1 MLLREWLR
9 MRERERERENENVCV
24 REIEWECER
33 ECNRMFESVCWQ
45 VPDQFCKVILN
56 STSLQKYLHV
66 ERLKTGWRLFAVSWW
81 ERRPAWK
88 TWSSAPICNLEINAT
103 YSSSLTMQQY
113 ISTSTS
119 MGLHKL
125 EGGSTGTGYGLLIGN
140 KNNRPYTC
148 NNYCHHTDHREQSW

>member
-9 MRERERERENENVCV
+9 MRERERE
-24 REIEWECER
+24 WECVCERDRER
-33 ECNRMFESVCWQ
+33 ECDRMFESVCWQ

-66 ERLKTGWRLFAVSWW
+66 ERLKTGWRLFVVSWC
-81 ERRPAWK
+81 ESRPAWK
-88 TWSSAPICNLEINAT
+88 TWSSTPICNLEINAT
-103 YSSSLTMQQY
+103 YSSSLTILQY
-113 ISTSTS
+113 ISNLTS

-125 EGGSTGTGYGLLIGN
+125 EGGSSGPGYGLLIGN